1 METHGTTD
9 PEEGDGDSG
18 EPLVRRIAGRLAG
31 SGHVPTSVRAALD
44 HYADTGRPAIGSIR
58 AHRRAEDQ
66 VDAMVDEAFDD
77 VERAIATE
85 FDRQPD
91 EVEFEYGTKL
101 TMPVEL
107 TLAHV
112 YADRD
117 ERGDDAVET
126 AKAVTELVVV
136 ALLDGD
142 VRDALNDGEYEDFR
156 VNFPLDGDEDRR
168 RLAEVVQA
176 TLQTDVDAR
185 FESFDEEV
193 RDAYDRAVAFSE
205 AHQDRDPHFR
215 QLFVDAKS
223 GDEEALDSIREE
235 YKHAGFEE
243 SPELLS
249 EIPAELP
256 YFKTQYGRVGV
267 IYDGMID
274 MYRAAGIDIE
284 PAFELSIVL
293 SIIGAQIWLDDVD
306 DYRRDL
312 ADDQLT
318 PVTAEYL
325 LAESEAEAYERIV
338 SITEAYLDAAKRRA
352 LAADSDLVSIGSRY
366 IYYSGNPDVL
376 PR

>member
-9 PEEGDGDSG
+9 PDDGEVDSG
-18 EPLVRRIAGRLAG
+18 EPLPRRIAGRIAG
-31 SGHVPTSVRAALD
+31 SGRVPTSLRAALD

-58 AHRRAEDQ
+58 AHRRAEDR
-66 VDAMVDEAFDD
+66 VDEIVDEAFGD
-77 VERAIATE
+77 VERAIAAE
-85 FDRQPD
+85 FDRGAE
-91 EVEFEYGTKL
+91 EVTFDYGTKL

-117 ERGDDAVET
+117 ERGDATVET
-126 AKAVTELVVV
+126 AEAVTELVVV

-142 VRDALNDGEYEDFR
+142 VRDALNDGEYDDFR
-156 VNFPLDGDEDRR
+156 VNFPLEGETDRR

-176 TLQTDVDAR
+176 TLQADVDAR
-185 FESFDEEV
+185 FDAFDDEV
-193 RDAYDRAVAFSE
+193 KAAYDRAVELSE

-215 QLFVDAKS
+215 QLFVDAKE
-223 GDEEALDSIREE
+223 GEAEALDSIREE
-235 YKHAGFEE
+235 YKFAEFDD
-243 SPELLS
+243 PPALLS
-249 EIPAELP
+249 ELPVDLP

-274 MYRAAGIDIE
+274 MYRAAGIDID

-293 SIIGAQIWLDDVD
+293 SIIGAQVWLDDVD

-325 LAESEAEAYERIV
+325 LAESDAQAYDRIV

-366 IYYSGNPDVL
+366 IYYSGDPDVL

>member
-1 METHGTTD
+1 METHGPTNPD
-9 PEEGDGDSG
+9 EGNADSG
-18 EPLVRRIAGRLAG
+18 APFTRRIAGRFAG
-31 SGHVPTSVRAALD
+31 SGRIPTSLRAALD

-58 AHRRAEDQ
+58 AHRRAEDR
-66 VDAMVDEAFDD
+66 VDAIIDEAFDG
-77 VERAIATE
+77 VERAIAAE
-85 FDRQPD
+85 FDRDPG
-91 EVEFEYGTKL
+91 EVEFDYGTKL

-117 ERGDDAVET
+117 ERGDV
-126 AKAVTELVVV
+126 AVTTAEAVTKLVVV

-156 VNFPLDGDEDRR
+156 VNFPLDGDDARR
-168 RLAEVVQA
+168 RLAEVVQS

-185 FESFDEEV
+185 FDAFDDDV
-193 RDAYDRAVAFSE
+193 REAYDRAVAFSE

-215 QLFVDAKS
+215 QLFVDAKA
-223 GDEEALDSIREE
+223 GEKAALDSIREE
-235 YKHAGFEE
+235 YKHAEFDD
-243 SPELLS
+243 PPDLLS
-249 EIPAELP
+249 ELPVELP

-274 MYRAAGIDIE
+274 MYRAAGIDVD

-306 DYRRDL
+306 DYHRDL
-312 ADDQLT
+312 DEDQLT

-325 LAESEAEAYERIV
+325 LAESDTEAYDRIV
-338 SITEAYLDAAKRRA
+338 TITESYLDAATRRA

-366 IYYSGNPDVL
+366 IYFSGTPDVL

>member
-9 PEEGDGDSG
+9 PDEGEADSG
-18 EPLVRRIAGRLAG
+18 APLIRRIAGRFAG
-31 SGHVPTSVRAALD
+31 SERVPTSLRAALD

-58 AHRRAEDQ
+58 AHRRAEDR
-66 VDAMVDEAFDD
+66 VDAIVDAAFVD
-77 VERAIATE
+77 VERAIAAE
-85 FDRQPD
+85 FDRQPAD
-91 EVEFEYGTKL
+91 VEFEYGTKL

-117 ERGDDAVET
+117 ERSDDTVET
-126 AKAVTELVVV
+126 AEAVTELVVV

-156 VNFPLDGDEDRR
+156 VNFPLDSDEDRR

-176 TLQTDVDAR
+176 TLQTDVDVR
-185 FESFDEEV
+185 FESFDDEV
-193 RDAYDRAVAFSE
+193 RDAYDRAVEFSE
-205 AHQDRDPHFR
+205 AHQGRDPHFR
-215 QLFVDAKS
+215 RLFVDAKD
-223 GDEEALDSIREE
+223 GDEEALASIREE
-235 YKHAGFEE
+235 YKFAEFDD
-243 SPELLS
+243 PPDLLS
-249 EIPAELP
+249 DLPVELP

-325 LAESEAEAYERIV
+325 LAESEAEAYDRIV

-366 IYYSGNPDVL
+366 IYYSGTPDVL